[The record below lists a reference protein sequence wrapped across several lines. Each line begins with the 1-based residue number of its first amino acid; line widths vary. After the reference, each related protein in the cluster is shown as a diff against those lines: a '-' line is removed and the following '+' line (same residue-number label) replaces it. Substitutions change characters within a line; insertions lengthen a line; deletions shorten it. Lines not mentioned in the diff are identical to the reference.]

1 MFGGIFMNNMEE
13 RIKERFLKISEKH
26 GNGLLAFEQLEYEVY
41 VDHIDEYEALEEEE
55 KIKLNVFMR
64 AFRSLYK

>member
-1 MFGGIFMNNMEE
+1 MNDMEK

-26 GNGLLAFEQLEYEVY
+26 DGDGLRAFKQLEYEIY
-41 VDHIDEYEALEEEE
+41 VDHIDEYDALEENE
-55 KIKLNVFMR
+55 KIKLNVFMK

>member
-1 MFGGIFMNNMEE
+1 MNNMEE

-26 GNGLLAFEQLEYEVY
+26 GNGLWAFEQLEYEVY

>member
-1 MFGGIFMNNMEE
+1 MNNMEE
-13 RIKERFLKISEKH
+13 RIKERFLKIAEKH

-41 VDHIDEYEALEEEE
+41 VDHIDEYEALEEDE